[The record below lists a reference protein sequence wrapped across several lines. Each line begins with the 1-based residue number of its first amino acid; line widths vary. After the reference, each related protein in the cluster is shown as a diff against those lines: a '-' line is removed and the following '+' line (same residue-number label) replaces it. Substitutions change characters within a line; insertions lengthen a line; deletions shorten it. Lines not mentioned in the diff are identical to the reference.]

1 MTQRITMT
9 AFSPC
14 TADLTRTAR
23 SRQRHYPIGLLLI
36 WLFAL
41 GLRFW
46 GLERFNTLVFDE
58 IYYVKFADQ
67 YLSSQPLFDGHPPL
81 SKYIIAVGIWLAENL
96 HLGPQVG
103 HDLAGHFHT
112 TWSYRWTAALTGSLI
127 PIVVA
132 ELVRQL
138 SQNRRFALM
147 AGSLVALDGL
157 FLVESRYALNNVYLV
172 MFGLLGQLGLVLA
185 ARSLG
190 RRSLKAQLRSWAW
203 LSLAGIAFGAS
214 ASIKWNGLWFLL
226 GAYGVWAISWL
237 NGLAVR
243 FNWRSRLLMALER
256 EAIAPEPASESSSES
271 HFGQFG
277 QIHPI
282 AIGLC
287 LGVLPALFYY
297 WIWGPHLQLNPD
309 TNFWELQQ
317 KILTYHEQVKSGKA
331 VHPYC
336 SDWLSW
342 LVMQQPVA
350 YFYQL
355 DIDPTRVLPTGAV
368 IKPTG
373 DVFAVHAMGNPILWW
388 ASTAAIG
395 GLLLTT
401 LNSLWERGK
410 TWWNRGDGLKP
421 LMNEADLAIVGYL
434 LINYAA
440 NLLPW
445 MRVTR
450 CIFIYHYMGASIFS
464 MIGLAWWGDR
474 AWGDAGR
481 RPWVIGLGLLIVIS
495 FIFWLP
501 VYLGLPL
508 SAEAYHLRM
517 WSKAWICGANC
528 PP

>member
-9 AFSPC
+9 ALSPQIPSP
-14 TADLTRTAR
+14 DSPTAR
-23 SRQRHYPIGLLLI
+23 SRRHRYPIGLMLL

-67 YLSSQPLFDGHPPL
+67 YLSSKPFFDGHPPL
-81 SKYIIAVGIWLAENL
+81 SKYIIAIGIWLAETL

-103 HDLAGHFHT
+103 NDLAGHFHT
-112 TWSYRWTAALTGSLI
+112 TWSYRWTAALTGSFI

-132 ELVRQL
+132 ELVRQI
-138 SQNRRFALM
+138 SQNRRFALI

-172 MFGLLGQLGLVLA
+172 IFGLLGQLGLVLA
-185 ARSLG
+185 AKS
-190 RRSLKAQLRSWAW
+190 RRPWHSWLW
-203 LSLAGIAFGAS
+203 LSGAGVAFGAA

-226 GAYGVWAISWL
+226 GAYGVWAIGWL
-237 NGLAVR
+237 YWLTVR
-243 FNWRSRLLMALER
+243 FDLLNRTRPNPAEKPFELEPPPRSLFWQL
-256 EAIAPEPASESSSES
+256 
-271 HFGQFG
+271 G

-282 AIGLC
+282 AMALGLG
-287 LGVLPALFYY
+287 LLPALTYY
-297 WIWGPHLQLNPD
+297 WIWQPHLQLNPE
-309 TNFWELQQ
+309 TTFWGLQQ
-317 KILTYHEQVKSGKA
+317 QILTYHEQVKSGKT

-355 DIDPTRVLPTGAV
+355 DIDPTRVLPTGAA

-388 ASTAAIG
+388 ASTAATG

-401 LNSLWERGK
+401 IVSLWQRAK
-410 TWWNRGDGLKP
+410 IWFNRGDGLRP
-421 LMNEADLAIVGYL
+421 LLHGVDLAIVGYV
-434 LINYAA
+434 LISYLA

-450 CIFIYHYMGASIFS
+450 CIFIYHYMGSSIFS
-464 MIGLAWWGDR
+464 MIALAWWGDR
-474 AWGDAGR
+474 AWRDPGLRLWA
-481 RPWVIGLGLLIVIS
+481 IGLGALIVIS
-495 FIFWLP
+495 FGFWLP

-508 SAEAYHLRM
+508 SAAEYQARM
-517 WSKAWICGANC
+517 WSKAWVCGANC
-528 PP
+528 P

>member
-1 MTQRITMT
+1 MT
-9 AFSPC
+9 ALSDVTC
-14 TADLTRTAR
+14 ENSASVQAR
-23 SRQRHYPIGLLLI
+23 AIPWYPIGLLLL
-36 WLFAL
+36 WLFAVS
-41 GLRFW
+41 LRFW

-67 YLSSQPLFDGHPPL
+67 YLRGVPFFDGHPPL
-81 SKYIIAVGIWLAENL
+81 SKYIIAIGIWIAEKL
-96 HLGPQVG
+96 HLGPSIG
-103 HDLAGHFHT
+103 NDLAGGFHT

-132 ELVRQL
+132 ELVRQI

-172 MFGLLGQLGLVLA
+172 IFGLLGQLGLVLA
-185 ARSLG
+185 ARARMGRWSPTD
-190 RRSLKAQLRSWAW
+190 RRSSIKAQLRSLSW
-203 LSLAGIAFGAS
+203 LSFAGVAFGAS

-226 GAYGVWAISWL
+226 GAYGVWAIGWL
-237 NGLAVR
+237 YWLTVR
-243 FNWRSRLLMALER
+243 FDLLQKIRPNPPGTPIELGIPPRSLFWQL
-256 EAIAPEPASESSSES
+256 
-271 HFGQFG
+271 GQLN
-277 QIHPI
+277 PV

-287 LGVLPALFYY
+287 LGLLPALVYY
-297 WIWGPHLQLNPD
+297 LIWQPHLWLNPE
-309 TNFWELQQ
+309 TSFWGLQQ
-317 KILTYHEQVKSGKA
+317 QILTYHEQVKSGKA

-336 SDWLSW
+336 SDWVSW
-342 LVMQQPVA
+342 LLMQQPVA

-355 DIDPTRVLPTGAV
+355 DIDPTHVLPTGAA

-373 DVFAVHAMGNPILWW
+373 DVFAVHAMGNPMLWW
-388 ASTAAIG
+388 ASTAATG

-401 LNSLWERGK
+401 IGSIGRQFNAGVKRQPAIAPLPDFSLVSYV
-410 TWWNRGDGLKP
+410 L
-421 LMNEADLAIVGYL
+421 ISYL
-434 LINYAA
+434 A

-450 CIFIYHYMGASIFS
+450 CIFLYHYMGSSIFS
-464 MIGLAWWGDR
+464 MIALAWWGDR
-474 AWGDAGR
+474 AWRHPGLR
-481 RPWVIGLGLLIVIS
+481 LWVMGLGLLIVAG
-495 FIFWLP
+495 FGFWLP

-508 SAEAYHLRM
+508 PAAEYQARM